1 MSEASQRP
9 DGASDGGEPEYGV
22 RLDPEYGAMASKFG
36 PGYDP
41 YLYGAPEPPVS
52 DQASDGAASPSQAA
66 SAAPSNASYDAY
78 GPGAYGQAG
87 QSGPADPYGRGGWPG
102 PSATPSNA
110 PSNAPYG
117 APQYGPQ
124 DAMPPYPGQE
134 RGGAERPHR
143 IVNGVDVDDPASN
156 PLYGRWDP
164 YAVIAFVFSILF
176 SVPLLP
182 ALMGFAALWRTRT
195 FHMRGRGL
203 AVAAIV
209 INTLTTI
216 VQVWMLINGVDVA
229 DLTSRLLDMYAG
241 SGSGDDG
248 TLSA

>member
-1 MSEASQRP
+1 MSEASRRP
-9 DGASDGGEPEYGV
+9 DGASGGAAPEYGA
-22 RLDPEYGAMASKFG
+22 RLDPEYGAMASAYG
-36 PGYDP
+36 PDYDP
-41 YLYGAPEPPVS
+41 YLYGAPEPPAS
-52 DQASDGAASPSQAA
+52 APASEGAASDGAASPSD
-66 SAAPSNASYDAY
+66 AAPGARSGRY
-78 GPGAYGQAG
+78 GSGPHAPGSYGQI
-87 QSGPADPYGRGGWPG
+87 GPDA
-102 PSATPSNA
+102 SNTPSNM
-110 PSNAPYG
+110 PYG